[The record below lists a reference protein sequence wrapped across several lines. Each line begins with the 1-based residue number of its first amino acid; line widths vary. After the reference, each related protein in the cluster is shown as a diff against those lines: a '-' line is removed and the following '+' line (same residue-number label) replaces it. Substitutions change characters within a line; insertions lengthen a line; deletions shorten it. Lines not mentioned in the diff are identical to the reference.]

1 MTFRELLGKY
11 KDGTLTDEEKLLV
24 EQELEKSE
32 AINDYLVE
40 ELEKSIGFKDN
51 INYEAADE
59 NNANYDD
66 TIVKEI
72 KKTVNRRLAAVV
84 GASVICVL
92 IVSLIFWYIIS
103 PIVSSQYYDPTA
115 KTSGQ
120 KYQQDLSYD
129 LRGITEVS
137 VPGYAI
143 SSLYPAVDKGFGKYD
158 LLYTRQDLFTNEE
171 VMTNAKI
178 KQNMRVGPFE
188 NFYFRTYAAFSEFS
202 NSEEGSEEY
211 EESLEFKK
219 KFSEQDI
226 EYIKELPSTSYIS
239 AWVRFS
245 EDLTM
250 KELSEIEEQ
259 YNGKVDFKWIAIR
272 TAQKQG
278 RQLAGFST
286 GLNDGFYAEPVNEE
300 KYPGFQLSD
309 AMQAITEGFQY
320 EELMAKRYEMHFTS
334 LLKYLVDHKEAVSAL
349 AGNTEQYDYESAL
362 YYIEKNGMSTYG
374 ALVYGEANDLIE
386 LYESGTIMT
395 FDIENIVASKY
406 INNLK

>member
-32 AINDYLVE
+32 AINDYLAEV
-40 ELEKSIGFKDN
+40 LEKSIGFKDN
-51 INYEAADE
+51 NNYEVADE
-59 NNANYDD
+59 NNANYHD

-72 KKTVNRRLAAVV
+72 KKTVNIRLATVV

-92 IVSLIFWYIIS
+92 IVSLLFQYIIS
-103 PIVSSQYYDPTA
+103 PIVSSLYYDPTA

-137 VPGYAI
+137 MPGYAI
-143 SSLYPAVDKGFGKYD
+143 SNLYHAVDKGFGKYD
-158 LLYTRQDLFTNEE
+158 LLYTRRDLFTNEE
-171 VMTNAKI
+171 VTVNAKI
-178 KQNMRVGPFE
+178 ERNMRVGTLE
-188 NFYFRTYAAFSEFS
+188 SFYFRTYTAFSEFW
-202 NSEEGSEEY
+202 NSEEGSKEY

-219 KFSEQDI
+219 GFSKQDI
-226 EYIKELPSTSYIS
+226 EYIKKLPSTSYIS

-250 KELSEIEEQ
+250 KELSEIKGE
-259 YNGKVDFKWIAIR
+259 YNGKVNFKWIAVR

-286 GLNDGFYAEPVNEE
+286 GTNDGFYAEPVNEE
-300 KYPGFQLSD
+300 RYPGFQLSD
-309 AMQAITEGFQY
+309 AMQIITKGFQY
-320 EELMAKRYEMHFTS
+320 EELVAKIYEMHFTS

-349 AGNTEQYDYESAL
+349 VGNTEQYDYESAL
-362 YYIEKNGMSTYG
+362 SYIEENGMNTYG
-374 ALVYGEANDLIE
+374 ALVYGEANDLNE

-395 FDIENIVASKY
+395 FDIENIVASKC
-406 INNLK
+406 IQ